1 MAEIEISHEQGV
13 CTILLNRPERRNAL
27 TIAMMED
34 LGAQLARIAADDAVR
49 VVILTGAG
57 KVFCS
62 GLDLAAMGAS
72 PTEPALEAALIEKV
86 LAPLER
92 LPQPTIAAMNGD
104 GLAGGCE
111 LALHCDVR
119 IATAETRLGMPVAR
133 IGIVV
138 PYPLILKLLEVVGS
152 TVTSELL
159 LTAEPMSAA
168 RARELAM
175 VNRVVEAGE
184 LMPTA
189 RRMAETM
196 AANAPLS
203 LRAMKQAILA
213 GRAQRAFDPPPAVRA
228 AAERARTSED
238 AREGLGAINEKR
250 KPRFQGR

>member
-1 MAEIEISHEQGV
+1 MAEIEVTRQDGI

-27 TIAMMED
+27 TMEMMAELGGLLSGIA
-34 LGAQLARIAADDAVR
+34 GDDAVR

-72 PTEPALEAALIEKV
+72 PTEPALEGALVEQV
-86 LAPLER
+86 LRPLER

-119 IATAETRLGMPVAR
+119 VASSTARLGMPVAK

-138 PYPLILKLLEVVGS
+138 PYPLIGKLLDTIGDA
-152 TVTSELL
+152 TTSELL
-159 LTAEPMSAA
+159 FTGEPITAE
-168 RARELAM
+168 RALSLAM
-175 VNRVVEAGE
+175 VNRVVAPDE
-184 LMPTA
+184 LLPAAQAMAQAIA
-189 RRMAETM
+189 R
-196 AANAPLS
+196 NAPLAV
-203 LRAMKQAILA
+203 RAMKRAILA
-213 GRAQRAFDPPPAVRA
+213 LRTQRTLEPPPEVRI

-238 AREGLGAINEKR
+238 AREGLRAILEKR
-250 KPRFQGR
+250 PPEFRGR

>member
-1 MAEIEISHEQGV
+1 MAEIEVSQDAGI

-27 TIAMMED
+27 TIPMMAE
-34 LGAQLARIAADDAVR
+34 LGALLGRIAADDRVR

-62 GLDLAAMGAS
+62 GLDLTAMGAT
-72 PTEPALEAALIEKV
+72 PAEPALEAALVDEV
-86 LAPLER
+86 LLPLER

-119 IATAETRLGMPVAR
+119 LAVPEARLGMPVAR

-138 PYPLILKLLEVVGS
+138 PYPLILKLLETVGS
-152 TVTSELL
+152 AVTSELL
-159 LTAEPMSAA
+159 FTADPLSAA
-168 RARELAM
+168 RALELAM
-175 VNRVVEAGE
+175 VNRVVASDE
-184 LMPTA
+184 LLPSALEMA
-189 RRMAETM
+189 RKM

-213 GRAQRAFDPPPAVRA
+213 GRAHRTIEPPADVRRA
-228 AAERARTSED
+228 AEHARTSDD
-238 AREGLGAINEKR
+238 AREGLQAILEKR
-250 KPRFQGR
+250 KPNFRGR

>member
-1 MAEIEISHEQGV
+1 MAEIEISTEQGI
-13 CTILLNRPERRNAL
+13 CTILLNRPQRRNAL
-27 TIAMMED
+27 TIPMMD
-34 LGAQLARIAADDAVR
+34 HLGDELARIAGDESIR

-62 GLDLAAMGAS
+62 GLDLAAMGSS
-72 PTEPALEAALIEKV
+72 PTEPALEAALVDKV
-86 LAPLER
+86 LVPLER

-138 PYPLILKLLEVVGS
+138 PYPLILKLLDVVGS
-152 TVTSELL
+152 AITSELL
-159 LTAEPMSAA
+159 FTAEPVSAT
-168 RARELAM
+168 RALELAM
-175 VNRVVEAGE
+175 LNRVVAADE

-189 RRMAETM
+189 RRMAEIM
-196 AANAPLS
+196 SGNAPLS

-213 GRAQRAFDPPPAVRA
+213 GRSQRALDPPASVRA

-238 AREGLGAINEKR
+238 AREGITAINEKR

>member
-1 MAEIEISHEQGV
+1 MAEIEVSQDAGI

-27 TIAMMED
+27 TIPMMAE
-34 LGAQLARIAADDAVR
+34 LGALLGRIAADDTVR

-62 GLDLAAMGAS
+62 GLDLTAMGAV
-72 PTEPALEAALIEKV
+72 PAEPALEAALVDEV
-86 LAPLER
+86 LLPLER

-119 IATAETRLGMPVAR
+119 LAVPEARLGMPVAR

-138 PYPLILKLLEVVGS
+138 PYPLILKLLETVGS
-152 TVTSELL
+152 AVTSELL
-159 LTAEPMSAA
+159 FTADPLSAA
-168 RARELAM
+168 RALELAM
-175 VNRVVEAGE
+175 VNRVVASDE
-184 LMPTA
+184 LMPSALEMA
-189 RRMAETM
+189 RKM

-213 GRAQRAFDPPPAVRA
+213 GRAHRTIEPPADVRRA
-228 AAERARTSED
+228 AEHARTSDD
-238 AREGLGAINEKR
+238 AREGLQAILEKR
-250 KPRFQGR
+250 KPNFRGR

>member
-1 MAEIEISHEQGV
+1 MAEIEISQDRGI

-27 TIAMMED
+27 TIPMMDD
-34 LGAQLARIAADDAVR
+34 LGAHLARIAEDESVR

-72 PTEPALEAALIEKV
+72 PTEPALEAALVENV
-86 LAPLER
+86 LVPLER

-138 PYPLILKLLEVVGS
+138 PYPLILKLLDTVGS
-152 TVTSELL
+152 AITSELL
-159 LTAEPMSAA
+159 FTAEPLSAA
-168 RARELAM
+168 RALELAM
-175 VNRVVEAGE
+175 VNRVVDAAE

-189 RRMAETM
+189 QRMAETM

-213 GRAQRAFDPPPAVRA
+213 GRAQRAFDPPSHVRA

-238 AREGLGAINEKR
+238 AREGITAINEKR
-250 KPRFQGR
+250 KPSFQGR